1 MKGHG
6 AAELENSICIFL
18 EKHQIKFV
26 EANHMIMDQ
35 ICVVN
40 TWYYKQ
46 EFRKGILLPTTFQ
59 LCTFPK
65 PGQPLYSGQHFYCF
79 KVL

>member
-6 AAELENSICIFL
+6 AAELENSICNFL

-35 ICVVN
+35 IWVVN

-46 EFRKGILLPTTFQ
+46 EFGKGILLPTTIPYTWSATLQ
-59 LCTFPK
+59 WTTFPLL
-65 PGQPLYSGQHFYCF
+65 QSSLN
-79 KVL
+79 